1 MSPVRVRAGYAT
13 PATRRIREDNYEDGG
28 EDGEGGSSFD
38 TEDMTVQERA
48 MRLKGTEAELTSSV
62 VKGNA
67 ALGLL
72 DLCSGRR

>member
-13 PATRRIREDNYEDGG
+13 PAARRIREDNYEDG
-28 EDGEGGSSFD
+28 EDGEPGSSFD

-48 MRLKGTEAELTSSV
+48 MRLRGTEAELTSSV
-62 VKGNA
+62 VKGHA
-67 ALGLL
+67 AMGLL